1 MKITLG
7 WGLTWIYYNGK
18 LTANTRGKTCLAWN
32 VEGPVMYLIFL
43 SISSRKKKKIKVKKI
58 SLSLKEIEDGEN
70 EMSEVKDSGRQ

>member
-18 LTANTRGKTCLAWN
+18 LTANTRGKMCLAWN

-43 SISSRKKKKIKVKKI
+43 SISSRKKKNQ
-58 SLSLKEIEDGEN
+58 GEEN
-70 EMSEVKDSGRQ
+70 KSFPKRDRRWGKRDVRS

>member
-1 MKITLG
+1 
-7 WGLTWIYYNGK
+7 
-18 LTANTRGKTCLAWN
+18 
-32 VEGPVMYLIFL
+32 MYLIFL